1 MPPKKKKTVRKKTTS
16 NKITNRQI
24 LEEIIRVDHAG
35 EFGATKIYDGQ
46 IAIFGKNTKIGKTI
60 QHMAD
65 QEQEHIDKFNELILE
80 HRVRPTALLPIWNVA
95 GFALGAS
102 TALMGEKAAMACT
115 VAVEKVIGEH
125 YEEQLSLLEDDHKD
139 LKKTISKFRDD
150 ELEIEEAA
158 EKVTSGGSPQKMQEG
173 GEVAPKKHDF
183 MLAEEFYRAS
193 IQLNPR
199 KASYTYAYAQNLLR
213 QGKSEKGK
221 RQLKQARRLKAEK
234 YSRQAHEWAERKNWQ
249 EVCRNLQL
257 AVEVDPTFL
266 NAIEELAYVHAELG
280 NLNQAKSTLSIGL
293 LNVPN
298 WAPGYW
304 ERGKIKQRTQE
315 IEGAKLDFQKA
326 IILSF
331 IQYKKTGKTIETI
344 YLSILSVFFIV
355 CFIILNFY

>member
-1 MPPKKKKTVRKKTTS
+1 MPPKKKKTFRKKTNS
-16 NKITNRQI
+16 NKITNRQN

-150 ELEIEEAA
+150 ELEHHDIGIEHDA
-158 EKVTSGGSPQKMQEG
+158 ES
-173 GEVAPKKHDF
+173 
-183 MLAEEFYRAS
+183 
-193 IQLNPR
+193 
-199 KASYTYAYAQNLLR
+199 
-213 QGKSEKGK
+213 
-221 RQLKQARRLKAEK
+221 
-234 YSRQAHEWAERKNWQ
+234 
-249 EVCRNLQL
+249 
-257 AVEVDPTFL
+257 
-266 NAIEELAYVHAELG
+266 
-280 NLNQAKSTLSIGL
+280 
-293 LNVPN
+293 
-298 WAPGYW
+298 APGY
-304 ERGKIKQRTQE
+304 KIMSKV
-315 IEGAKLDFQKA
+315 IEFGCKTA
-326 IILSF
+326 IAIS
-331 IQYKKTGKTIETI
+331 KKI
-344 YLSILSVFFIV
+344 
-355 CFIILNFY
+355 